1 MTGPMKRAEEII
13 RRFRE
18 LKETDPAAYYNAM
31 GYGDEGVNVMDDFIG
46 DAYALGLVAGALY
59 ALDHFAPAPIPDCPR
74 YLTHRDI
81 LVRMLDKALADPDGR
96 TGVPLRTETLTSDG
110 ERLRGWRYSLRVSI
124 LEVDE
129 PVK

>member
-1 MTGPMKRAEEII
+1 MKRAEEII

-18 LKETDPAAYYNAM
+18 LKETDPKAYYNAM

-59 ALDHFAPAPIPDCPR
+59 ALDHFAPAPIPDCPL
-74 YLTHRDI
+74 YLTDRDI
-81 LVRMLDKALADPDGR
+81 FVRMLDKALTDPDGR
-96 TGVPLRTETLTSDG
+96 AGVPIHTEKLTSDG
-110 ERLRGWRYSLRVSI
+110 ERIRGWRYSLRVSL

-129 PVK
+129 PVR